1 MSGKRRVVVTG
12 MGVVSPC
19 GSGVEEYWHNLV
31 AGSSGIGPI
40 TRFDAADLPSRIG
53 GEVSG
58 FDPLTFLPRGKAKRT
73 DRVAQFALA
82 AAAQAVEQARLPRG
96 GEQPLPRIGVIIGTG
111 IGGFES
117 TEEQIARAAAGGSR
131 RISPYM
137 LPRVLPNMPG
147 AEVAIEYGYGGP
159 NFCVVSACAT
169 GNNCIGEA
177 ARLIEDGRAD
187 AMVCGAAEAPL
198 TPAFV
203 GGFCAM
209 RALSQ
214 RNDAPRQAC
223 RPFDAGRDGF
233 VIAEGAGVL
242 VLESLEHARAR
253 GAVALAEV
261 SGYATN
267 CDAYHITSM
276 RPGAERMADVIRA
289 ALADACLAPAQL
301 DYINAHGT
309 STAQNDAAE
318 TAAIHA
324 ALGDAAP
331 RVSISSTKSCTG
343 HLLGASGAVEAV
355 ASVMALRSGRIP
367 PTINYESPDPQ
378 CDLDY
383 TPNRSRERRIEAV
396 LSSSFGFGGHNACL
410 VFKNID

>member
-1 MSGKRRVVVTG
+1 MSRAHRVVVTG

-19 GSGVEEYWHNLV
+19 GNGVEAFWSNV
-31 AGSSGIGPI
+31 AGGISGIGPI
-40 TRFDAADLPSRIG
+40 SRFDAGDLPSRIA
-53 GEVSG
+53 GEVRG
-58 FDPLTFLPRGKAKRT
+58 FDPLDVLSRGKARRT

-82 AAAQAVEQARLPRG
+82 AAVEAVAQSHLPRG
-96 GEQPLPRIGVIIGTG
+96 AEHPLERIGVLIGTG

-117 TEEQIARAAAGGSR
+117 TEEQIARAAMGGAR

-137 LPRVLPNMPG
+137 LPRILPNMPG
-147 AEVAIEYGYGGP
+147 AEVAIEFAYGGP

-169 GNNCIGEA
+169 ANNCIGESM
-177 ARLIEDGRAD
+177 RMIQNGRAD
-187 AMVCGAAEAPL
+187 AMVCGATEAPL

-209 RALSQ
+209 RALSV
-214 RNDAPRQAC
+214 RNDEPPRAC

-242 VLESLEHARAR
+242 VLESLDHAHAR
-253 GAVALAEV
+253 GAEPLAELC
-261 SGYATN
+261 GYATN
-267 CDAYHITSM
+267 CDAYHITAM
-276 RPGAERMADVIRA
+276 RPGAERMTAVIRA
-289 ALADACLAPAQL
+289 ALDDAGLAPEAL

-324 ALGDAAP
+324 ALGAAA
-331 RVSISSTKSCTG
+331 RSVSISSTKSCTG
-343 HLLGASGAVEAV
+343 HLLGASGAVEAI
-355 ASVMALRSGRIP
+355 ATVMALRTGCIP
-367 PTINYESPDPQ
+367 PTINYEHPDPQ

-383 TPNRSRERRIEAV
+383 TPNRSRSRKAV
-396 LSSSFGFGGHNACL
+396 TGLSSSFGFGGHNACL
-410 VFKNID
+410 VFRRFE